1 MLNSRKC
8 IASGEIKP
16 KEQLIRIVKIKN
28 GTYEVDSDA
37 KGRGA
42 YVSRDASTVNEL
54 VKKRLL
60 NRSFKTNVPQEVYDK
75 LIEKLKEE

>member
-8 IASGEIKP
+8 IATGEIKP
-16 KEQLIRIVKIKN
+16 KEQLIRIVKTKN

-42 YVSRDASTVNEL
+42 YVSRDANTINEIA
-54 VKKRLL
+54 KKRLL
-60 NRSFKTNVPQEVYDK
+60 HRSFKTNVPQEVYDK